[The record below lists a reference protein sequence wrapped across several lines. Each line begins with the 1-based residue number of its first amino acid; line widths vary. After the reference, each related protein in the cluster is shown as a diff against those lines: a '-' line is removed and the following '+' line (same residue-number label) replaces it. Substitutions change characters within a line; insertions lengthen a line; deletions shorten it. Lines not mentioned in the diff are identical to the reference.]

1 MDRSRRSLTLSL
13 AAWAA
18 ISAMLLETAF
28 PVVAFAV
35 NSMPGTCQCSASGGE
50 CKCAGGCCSGKKV
63 RPTATCCRPAAKKS
77 SCCSSNVSTGTKSC
91 CQKKTQADT
100 DLDAR
105 PACCRAREVDQQ
117 IKKKASSDNAPIAFE
132 GHCGCGDRPDTLTGE
147 APPRLV
153 PVRQSTELFLIEA
166 GRVLDRGLLYPTIS
180 LEPESPPPQDWRAAH
195 VAS

>member
-1 MDRSRRSLTLSL
+1 
-13 AAWAA
+13 
-18 ISAMLLETAF
+18 MLLETAF

-63 RPTATCCRPAAKKS
+63 DPAASCCSPAAKKS
-77 SCCSSNVSTGTKSC
+77 SCCSSNASAETKSC
-91 CQKKTQADT
+91 CQKKTQADD
-100 DLDAR
+100 DLDER
-105 PACCRAREVDQQ
+105 PACCREREGDKQV
-117 IKKKASSDNAPIAFE
+117 KKKASSDNAPIAFE

-153 PVRQSTELFLIEA
+153 PVWLSAKLFSVESDFAL
-166 GRVLDRGLLYPTIS
+166 GGGLLYPTVS
-180 LEPESPPPQDWRAAH
+180 LEPESPPPQDWHLAH